1 MNVLVLGVS
10 GMLGS
15 TAFNIL
21 SENPD
26 LNVYATARNPD
37 VGRHFSDELAKK
49 IIYGIDVEQH
59 DSLVRAIATSKPKVI
74 VNCVGLV
81 KQLSAADNPLF
92 ALPLNSML
100 PHRLLGLCDAIGSR
114 LIHISTDCV
123 YSGTKGGYCETDP
136 PDAQDLYGRSKA
148 IGEVVA
154 ENAITLR
161 TSIIGHE
168 LGGARSL
175 LNWFLSQNDDVK
187 GFTRAI
193 FSGLPTVELSRV
205 IRDVVIPNSKLSGLF
220 HVASEPINKYDLLT
234 IIAEVY
240 GKRIVIKPSD
250 ELVIDRSLNA
260 KRFLSATSYSP
271 APWPELVRSMFD
283 YQLKMRS

>member
-37 VGRHFSDELAKK
+37 VGRYFSDRLAKN

-81 KQLSAADNPLF
+81 KQLSTADNPLF

-123 YSGTKGGYCETDP
+123 YSGTKGGYSETDP

-154 ENAITLR
+154 ENAVTLR

-234 IIAEVY
+234 MIAEVY

-250 ELVIDRSLNA
+250 ELVIDRTLNA
-260 KRFLSATSYSP
+260 TRFLSATSYRP